1 MKRKGFTLIEL
12 MVVIGILAV
21 LIGILVKALG
31 GTTDSARAAKCLSNM
46 RSLAAAVQSRG
57 METSYYPFAGSIEYI
72 DIDTSRGKGNSQLF
86 YNERRGW
93 ISWASEGQYPSQSK
107 KGAPSIAMCTD
118 DDRLGLFAVT
128 NGALWRY
135 VNGSKSVY
143 VCPLHAKKNPHVRW
157 SYLMNACFGWNA
169 AENYAYS
176 SRHVGWR
183 YGEDLQF
190 KELGKRE
197 YYKPGLDRVL
207 LFSEVPFQGAGE
219 WFPDGNTSSTESDGI
234 LQYKGCDE
242 ALTVSGE
249 NCRGGDEHVGAN
261 HKSGRN
267 WYAHVVFADGH
278 VEKIKATAD
287 NGTPLQSDNL
297 RDLTTWLCM
306 GKSVTFDGNRYEK
319 ID

>member
-46 RSLAAAVQSRG
+46 KSLAAAVQSRAA
-57 METSYYPFAGSIEYI
+57 ETGYYPYAGSIEYMN
-72 DIDTSRGKGNSQLF
+72 IDTSRGRGNAKIV

-118 DDRLGLFAVT
+118 DERLGLFAIT

-157 SYLMNACFGWNA
+157 SYLMNAYFGWNA

-176 SRHVGWR
+176 SRHHGYK
-183 YGEDLQF
+183 YGT
-190 KELGKRE
+190 LG
-197 YYKPGLDRVL
+197 GVDRIL
-207 LFSEVPFQGAGE
+207 LFSEIPFQGAGE
-219 WFPDGNTSSTESDGI
+219 WFPDGNTSSTESDGV
-234 LQYKGCDE
+234 LQYRGCDKSPM
-242 ALTVSGE
+242 VSGK
-249 NCRGGDEHVGAN
+249 NCRDGNEHIGAN

-278 VEKIKATAD
+278 VEKIRATAD

-297 RDLTTWLCM
+297 RDLTTWLCT
-306 GKSVTFDGNRYEK
+306 GKSVTFDGKRYDK